1 MKKLLLLISAVLL
14 AVLISGKAQA
24 GETIR
29 IGAVVSVTGPASF
42 LGEPERNTLVMLQD
56 QINEAGGILGK
67 NLEIIIYD
75 DETEVNKAVLSAD
88 RLIRRDRVQAAIG
101 GTTSGNT
108 LAIMSNFARAE
119 IPLVSMAAAE
129 RIVNP
134 VNPWIFK
141 TPQSDRHA
149 VTRILNHAQDQ
160 GYERISIITVSDGF
174 GQAGR
179 EVLRELIPEMGL
191 TLVSDEIYGPRD
203 TDMTSQLTRIRG
215 QNPDAIICWGTNPGP
230 AVIARNRQQ
239 LRLDIPLYMSHGV
252 ASRRFIELAGPASEG
267 LLLPL
272 GRLSVAEHLPDDH
285 PQKELLMNYIRDYE
299 SRFNTPVSS
308 FGGYAWDAMML
319 IKEAIEMG
327 GSAEPADIRDNLVNI
342 RGFVGTGGIFYM
354 SPEDHNGL
362 DETSFVMAVIENQ
375 DWKIVSE

>member
-1 MKKLLLLISAVLL
+1 MKKILLLTAVVVVALL
-14 AVLISGKAQA
+14 AGKAFA
-24 GETIR
+24 GDTIR
-29 IGAVVSVTGPASF
+29 IGAIVSVTGAASF
-42 LGEPERNTLVMLQD
+42 LGEPERNTLVMLED
-56 QINEAGGILGK
+56 QINQAGGILGK
-67 NLEIIIYD
+67 KLEIIIYD

-88 RLIRRDRVQAAIG
+88 RLIRRDGVQAAIG

-149 VTRILNHAQDQ
+149 VTRILNHAKEQ
-160 GYERISIITVSDGF
+160 GYERISILTVSDGF

-179 EVLRELIPEMGL
+179 EVLRELIPAMGL
-191 TLVSDEIYGPRD
+191 TMVSDEIYGPRD
-203 TDMTSQLTRIRG
+203 TDMTSQLTRIRN

-239 LRLDIPLYMSHGV
+239 LALDIPLYMSHGV
-252 ASRRFIELAGPASEG
+252 ASRRFIELAGTASEG

-272 GRLSVAEHLPDDH
+272 GRLSVAEQIPDDH
-285 PQKELLMNYIRDYE
+285 YQKDLLIEYINDYE
-299 SRFNTPVSS
+299 ERFATPVSS
-308 FGGYAWDAMML
+308 FGGYAWDALML

-327 GSAEPADIRDNLVNI
+327 GSAKPKDIRDNLEQI
-342 RGFVGTGGIFYM
+342 QGFVGTGGIFNM

>member
-1 MKKLLLLISAVLL
+1 MRKSLFLITIILALLF
-14 AVLISGKAQA
+14 SGKAFA
-24 GETIR
+24 DTIK
-29 IGAVVSVTGPASF
+29 IGAIASVTGPAAF

-56 QINEAGGILGK
+56 QINDSGGILGK
-67 NLEIIIYD
+67 KLEIIIYD

-88 RLIRRDRVQAAIG
+88 RLIRRDRVQAGIG

-108 LAIMSNFARAE
+108 LAIISNFARAE

-129 RIVNP
+129 KIVNP

-149 VTRILNHAQDQ
+149 VTRILNHAKGQ
-160 GYERISIITVSDGF
+160 GYEKIAILTVSDGF

-179 EVLRELIPEMGL
+179 EVLRELVPEMGM

-203 TDMTSQLTRIRG
+203 TDMTSQLTRIRN
-215 QNPDAIICWGTNPGP
+215 QNPDTIICWGTNPGP

-252 ASRRFIELAGPASEG
+252 ASKRFIELAGTAAEG

-272 GRLSVAEHLPDDH
+272 GRLSVADQIPDDH
-285 PQKELLMNYIRDYE
+285 PQKELLLDYIENYE
-299 SRFNTPVSS
+299 SRFNAQVSS

-327 GSAEPADIRDNLVNI
+327 QSADPQDIRDNLEKI
-342 RGFVGTGGIFYM
+342 QGFVGTGGIFNM

-362 DETSFVMAVIENQ
+362 DETSFVMAVIEDQ
-375 DWKIVSE
+375 DWTIVSE